1 MAFSVDSLSFWLLST
16 IKDSVQ
22 FKPAPQMKYKS
33 LSSQPMLRFVLSC
46 SLLLTAK
53 FSTEDAVHNSA
64 LFLKLISMVAK
75 LKSF

>member
-1 MAFSVDSLSFWLLST
+1 
-16 IKDSVQ
+16 
-22 FKPAPQMKYKS
+22 MKYKS
-33 LSSQPMLRFVLSC
+33 LSSQPMLRFTHFHSLLGLEVVLSC